1 MTRKTRKINTSLSS
15 CNNNEE
21 RIKLLSE
28 TREILEAFAE
38 KTVFPRMKHE
48 RKIFAW
54 VTILPLILTIIY
66 FYSKSHPFE
75 FISSEG
81 IINLFLNIYIA
92 NIIVICFYFFMNIK
106 DAGKLEMKI
115 LSNCENQ
122 YHWSIP
128 ALLFARR
135 IIKPQIVT
143 CEKKLS
149 FLKLFCAALVFLL
162 TVAIY
167 NPPHSIE
174 LAGEKILS
182 GEWGELIKSL
192 IFCALTSAL
201 ITVVLAFFLI
211 TYHMQRFL
219 MTDISLKFIIS
230 VLSPCNSF
238 QEPGDLIS
246 NECYFRN
253 KERNNKTNNKKN
265 RHW

>member
-1 MTRKTRKINTSLSS
+1 MLISLFYTIRALEPEFLINVDMVYTCAS
-15 CNNNEE
+15 
-21 RIKLLSE
+21 
-28 TREILEAFAE
+28 TYILIIIILCLYFL
-38 KTVFPRMKHE
+38 KNMK
-48 RKIFAW
+48 A
-54 VTILPLILTIIY
+54 P
-66 FYSKSHPFE
+66 
-75 FISSEG
+75 
-81 IINLFLNIYIA
+81 
-92 NIIVICFYFFMNIK
+92 
-106 DAGKLEMKI
+106 GKLEMKI
-115 LSNCENQ
+115 LRNCENQ

-143 CEKKLS
+143 CEKELS

>member
-1 MTRKTRKINTSLSS
+1 MLLFFHEYKRRRKTGNEDPQELRK
-15 CNNNEE
+15 
-21 RIKLLSE
+21 
-28 TREILEAFAE
+28 
-38 KTVFPRMKHE
+38 
-48 RKIFAW
+48 
-54 VTILPLILTIIY
+54 
-66 FYSKSHPFE
+66 
-75 FISSEG
+75 
-81 IINLFLNIYIA
+81 
-92 NIIVICFYFFMNIK
+92 
-106 DAGKLEMKI
+106 
-115 LSNCENQ
+115 
-122 YHWSIP
+122 SIP
-128 ALLFARR
+128 LVDTSPTFRQKNNKTTDSHMR
-135 IIKPQIVT
+135 
-143 CEKKLS
+143 KKLS

-253 KERNNKTNNKKN
+253 KKRNNKTNNKKN